1 MHRVA
6 VCWCSLWLLFG
17 LQSVI
22 AAEDRSTPP
31 SFPTLSFVSVTF
43 NRVGSVDT
51 VTGTY
56 VGDAFISISWVDARV
71 TDDDIDAG
79 ITDSKA
85 NAKIFVPFIEF
96 TNLQF
101 QDSNNP
107 TDWVLYRGPPLWAAE
122 PTIRSRFGGINQSQ
136 ALKLQ
141 WLNIYARVAG
151 NFFSTFSLVDF
162 PFDSQVVPF
171 ELEARDW
178 NSKELLFLSAPS
190 SYAVALQS
198 QVTVP
203 NADTVVSDKAPL
215 SVSSAAADG
224 ILSIPGFTVEKA
236 TVEERS
242 RYYSAWASYYSHLR
256 VNIHVTRNSSFYLS
270 KSISNI
276 ILLVVMSLLAAL
288 LRPAEANRAMIQLTI
303 FLGIVSW
310 VFVLTNDSPRSQQTT
325 RMDQFINWSFGTC
338 FVLFVY
344 HSTTFLIKER
354 ELKVKERR
362 KTALQTTLQSAVSMA
377 SQGVRKSM
385 AFSSPPLSPAAIAAA
400 AAAAASRMPAT
411 AGTATMALA
420 TASMKEKDQTIS
432 TSKSATSVSGV
443 SASGDSDLIPSD
455 VNVVEIAPARSSA
468 PSLLRRLNLPLG
480 KSGRGNAGIS
490 RTSTTA
496 ATIVG
501 AGAFEVTNP
510 LGPSSIGGKGS
521 SALNKNSSE
530 TSSSSSAKPPLVRS
544 FTSPSSTKAS
554 SAPPASKQMS
564 AKDDADG
571 ITWDKF
577 VAASQRILFS
587 GIRARDLGVTIV
599 VLLIYAVAASFTL
612 QANLKKN

>member
-1 MHRVA
+1 MLLITTVYI
-6 VCWCSLWLLFG
+6 WLYFG
-17 LQSVI
+17 LQRVL
-22 AAEDRSTPP
+22 AAEDRSAPP

-101 QDSNNP
+101 QDLNNP
-107 TDWVLYRGPPLWAAE
+107 TDWIIYRGPPLWAAE
-122 PTIRSRFGGINQSQ
+122 ATIRSRFGGINQSQ
-136 ALKLQ
+136 ALKLP
-141 WLNIYARVAG
+141 WINIYARVAG
-151 NFFSTFSLVDF
+151 TFFSTFSLVDF

-178 NSKELLFLSAPS
+178 NSKELLLLSAPS

-203 NADTVVSDKAPL
+203 NVDIVVSDKVPL

-432 TSKSATSVSGV
+432 TSKSVTSSGV
-443 SASGDSDLIPSD
+443 SASGGTDLIPPSD
-455 VNVVEIAPARSSA
+455 VNVNVVEIAPARSSA

-480 KSGRGNAGIS
+480 KSSRGNAGIS

-510 LGPSSIGGKGS
+510 LGPSSIGKGP

-530 TSSSSSAKPPLVRS
+530 NSNSYSAKPPLVRS

-571 ITWDKF
+571 ITWEKF

-599 VLLIYAVAASFTL
+599 VLLIYAIAASFTL

>member
-1 MHRVA
+1 MNRLT
-6 VCWCSLWLLFG
+6 VCLSLFLLKRAE
-17 LQSVI
+17 

-31 SFPTLSFVSVTF
+31 ASPTLSFVSVTF

-56 VGDAFISISWVDARV
+56 VGDAFISISWVDGRV

-101 QDSNNP
+101 QDLNNP
-107 TDWVLYRGPPLWAAE
+107 TDWIIYRGPPLWSVD
-122 PTIRSRFGGINQSQ
+122 PQVRSRLGGINQSQ
-136 ALKLQ
+136 ALSLP
-141 WLNIYARVAG
+141 WINIYARVAG
-151 NFFSTFSLVDF
+151 TFFSSFSLVDF
-162 PFDSQVVPF
+162 PFDSQIVPF
-171 ELEARDW
+171 ELESRDW
-178 NSKELLFLSAPS
+178 SSKELLLLSAPA
-190 SYAVALQS
+190 SYGVALQS

-203 NADTVVSDKAPL
+203 TSDLKVLENGPV
-215 SVSSAAADG
+215 SVSAAVG
-224 ILSIPGFTVEKA
+224 GVLSIPGFTVEKA
-236 TVEERS
+236 TVDERS
-242 RYYSAWASYYSHLR
+242 RFYSAWAAYYSHLR

-362 KTALQTTLQSAVSMA
+362 KTALQSTLQSAVSMV
-377 SQGVRKSM
+377 SQGARKSM
-385 AFSSPPLSPAAIAAA
+385 GFSNPPLSPAAIAAA

-420 TASMKEKDQTIS
+420 TASSNNKKNEDKEQIPSKMAAFTGGIGGGGGGGADIS
-432 TSKSATSVSGV
+432 GTKP
-443 SASGDSDLIPSD
+443 PSD
-455 VNVVEIAPARSSA
+455 VNLVIAPARSSA
-468 PSLLRRLNLPLG
+468 PSILRRLNLPLG
-480 KSGRGNAGIS
+480 KSGRGNPGIARS
-490 RTSTTA
+490 ATYTNPA
-496 ATIVG
+496 AG
-501 AGAFEVTNP
+501 AGAFEVNNP
-510 LGPSSIGGKGS
+510 LSQGS
-521 SALNKNSSE
+521 AVLNKGGSIE
-530 TSSSSSAKPPLVRS
+530 TSNATKPPLTRS

-554 SAPPASKQMS
+554 SAPPSLKQTTTTTTS
-564 AKDDADG
+564 TTEG
-571 ITWDKF
+571 FTWDSF

-599 VLLIYAVAASFTL
+599 VLIIYAVAASFTL

>member
-1 MHRVA
+1 MLMSPVS
-6 VCWCSLWLLFG
+6 VCWRSLWLLFG

-101 QDSNNP
+101 QDLNNP
-107 TDWVLYRGPPLWAAE
+107 TDWVIYRGPPLWAAE

-136 ALKLQ
+136 
-141 WLNIYARVAG
+141 WINIYARVAG
-151 NFFSTFSLVDF
+151 TFFSTFSLVDF

-178 NSKELLFLSAPS
+178 NSKELLLLSAPS

-203 NADTVVSDKAPL
+203 NVDTVVSDKAPL
-215 SVSSAAADG
+215 SVSSVAADG

-420 TASMKEKDQTIS
+420 TASVKENS
-432 TSKSATSVSGV
+432 TSKSSTSVSGI
-443 SASGDSDLIPSD
+443 SASGDSDLKSPSD

-468 PSLLRRLNLPLG
+468 PSILRRLNLPLG

-530 TSSSSSAKPPLVRS
+530 TSNSNSAKPPLVRS

-554 SAPPASKQMS
+554 SAPPASKLMS

-571 ITWDKF
+571 NTWDKF

-599 VLLIYAVAASFTL
+599 VLLIYAIAASFTL